1 LIEVSRKEEIEGVE
15 VVPPVM
21 RITFPS
27 RGGMSLSGLKE
38 TADRLSIP
46 YSILGVNE
54 PGYSISELLMTK
66 RKRVESARGQ
76 WPL

>member
-1 LIEVSRKEEIEGVE
+1 
-15 VVPPVM
+15 M

-27 RGGMSLSGLKE
+27 REGMSVSGLKE

-46 YSILGVNE
+46 YSILGVDE
-54 PGYSISELLMTK
+54 AGYIMSELLMA
-66 RKRVESARGQ
+66 RRERVKSARVQ

>member
-1 LIEVSRKEEIEGVE
+1 MQGEEGRGE

-27 RGGMSLSGLKE
+27 REGISLSGLKE

-46 YSILGVNE
+46 YSISGVDE
-54 PGYSISELLMTK
+54 AGYSIPEQLMART
-66 RKRVESARGQ
+66 KRVESARGQ

>member
-1 LIEVSRKEEIEGVE
+1 
-15 VVPPVM
+15 M

-27 RGGMSLSGLKE
+27 REGISLSGLKE

-46 YSILGVNE
+46 YSILGVDE
-54 PGYSISELLMTK
+54 ASYSIPEQLMVR

>member
-1 LIEVSRKEEIEGVE
+1 VE

-27 RGGMSLSGLKE
+27 REGISLSGLKE

-46 YSILGVNE
+46 YSILGVDE
-54 PGYSISELLMTK
+54 ASYRISELLMAI